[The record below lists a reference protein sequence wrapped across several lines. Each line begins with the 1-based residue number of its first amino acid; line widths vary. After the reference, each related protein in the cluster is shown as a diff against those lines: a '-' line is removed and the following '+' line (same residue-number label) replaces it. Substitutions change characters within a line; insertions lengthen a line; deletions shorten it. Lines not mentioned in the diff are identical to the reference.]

1 MRKKYLSALLFGA
14 LLFASAG
21 TFTSCK
27 DYDDDINNLQSQITA
42 NADAI
47 KALQDLV
54 NAGKYVSGV
63 AMEGQ
68 TITFT
73 FSDGST
79 QPITIP
85 AGEKGQTVVV
95 KDGELY
101 IDDEATGIKVAE
113 ELDTEAGL
121 VKSENGTWWVLNEN
135 GEYTNTNI
143 PVSGI
148 TVSGSEKD
156 GYTFTIYDEKGE
168 SQTVKLPS
176 AVSSITEMTLGET
189 TIQAKDTYIN
199 GVLEKGDYTPISAG
213 TERGANKDEVLIS
226 SVKFD
231 YTNLGD
237 FKASDWMGNKKLPN
251 DGDYIYSSPTSVSL
265 RIDPVNV
272 DAANIDFYLTNTKN
286 ADLSPVIFKAKA
298 SQDSSN
304 NPMNDTQVNGRA
316 AVTGNGLWTLTME
329 NQTVA
334 SANHNATWD
343 GIAKA
348 ESGEYVY
355 AINANHG
362 FRSKYELKA
371 TRIEAESLE
380 QLSIKGVNADNP
392 NNTVF
397 IFDVDDTNANSGNIT
412 YKTGTAYT
420 VNAIESSA
428 LYDMYLT
435 ADKSDIEVYGLT
447 FDQDNHTFTIGKNP
461 DVSSIPAKF
470 KLIVYTVANDG
481 TINKA
486 ETIIN
491 INTEIKTNAEYAT
504 IDHSVNQQ
512 PADNN
517 FYIDLSTMKTALGD
531 NLNQWMQNVDLDA
544 NAISYALYSDATCQ
558 TEVKNVKFDG
568 SAVFDAQIVAKNNK
582 DAVET
587 EDRNEAN
594 YIRINVN
601 NAAVSI
607 YNQNAAN
614 ISKLSL
620 DKTYY
625 VKVNFVTTEGKE
637 LNTIVVPVEFH
648 APALSD
654 LFTVNTAFLDKV
666 DTDVINAF
674 FYKVDGVI
682 ANGHQYTAA
691 ESGLTVNLDRYFS
704 KFVSNAK
711 VSFAE
716 GKIGET
722 GKTAAELFEW
732 GCLNYEG
739 ANNTNINNGD
749 QVFSTGVAGEVETST
764 TLGFNPNNNGI
775 DNGKPANGYGETL
788 TVNVNKGYY
797 NVDETLPDGWRYT
810 ADGASKYSFKIR
822 LMSPI
827 YEGSVKPVEGSSI
840 TINANDLAIGASIT
854 KDMITGY
861 DYNNNKFSAVPDA
874 SRGTRTLIYN
884 TAGLNNVG
892 AVDYVH
898 PQIKSVIPGTNQYF
912 ENVEVWSA
920 YTDKDAKKDIAGE
933 FKVYGASISQTVTVD
948 MPITVEDA
956 WGYVLEE
963 KVPVT
968 ITVNE

>member
-1 MRKKYLSALLFGA
+1 MQ
-14 LLFASAG
+14 
-21 TFTSCK
+21 
-27 DYDDDINNLQSQITA
+27 NQITA

-113 ELDTEAGL
+113 ELNTEAGL

-156 GYTFTIYDEKGE
+156 GYTFTIYNEKGE
-168 SQTVKLPS
+168 AQTVKLPS

-189 TIQAKDTYIN
+189 TIQAKDTYTSIST
-199 GVLEKGDYTPISAG
+199 GSEISA
-213 TERGANKDEVLIS
+213 AKDEVLIS

-231 YTNLGD
+231 YANLGD

-298 SQDSSN
+298 SQDSGS
-304 NPMNDTQVNGRA
+304 NPMNGSQVNGRA

-334 SANHNATWD
+334 SANHDATWD

-348 ESGEYVY
+348 EIGKYVY

-362 FRSKYELKA
+362 FRSKYELRA
-371 TRIEAESLE
+371 TRIKAESLE

-397 IFDVDDTNANSGNIT
+397 IFDVDDTDANSGKIT

-470 KLIVYTVANDG
+470 KLIVYTVANNG

-512 PADNN
+512 PTDNN

-531 NLNQWMQNVDLDA
+531 NLNQWMQNVNLHAD
-544 NAISYALYSDATCQ
+544 AISYALYSDATCQ

-594 YIRINVN
+594 YIRINVD

-607 YNQNAAN
+607 YNQDAAN

-674 FYKVDGVI
+674 FYKVEGVI
-682 ANGHQYTAA
+682 ANGHEYTAA

-722 GKTAAELFEW
+722 GKTAADLFKW
-732 GCLNYEG
+732 GYLNYDG
-739 ANNTNINNGD
+739 ANNTNNDNGD
-749 QVFSTGVAGEVETST
+749 QERCLGIYFGREGTCYYYSKRIIFVSFNKKSGSHESLFYFS
-764 TLGFNPNNNGI
+764 P
-775 DNGKPANGYGETL
+775 
-788 TVNVNKGYY
+788 
-797 NVDETLPDGWRYT
+797 
-810 ADGASKYSFKIR
+810 
-822 LMSPI
+822 
-827 YEGSVKPVEGSSI
+827 YE
-840 TINANDLAIGASIT
+840 
-854 KDMITGY
+854 
-861 DYNNNKFSAVPDA
+861 
-874 SRGTRTLIYN
+874 
-884 TAGLNNVG
+884 
-892 AVDYVH
+892 
-898 PQIKSVIPGTNQYF
+898 
-912 ENVEVWSA
+912 
-920 YTDKDAKKDIAGE
+920 IA
-933 FKVYGASISQTVTVD
+933 
-948 MPITVEDA
+948 
-956 WGYVLEE
+956 
-963 KVPVT
+963 
-968 ITVNE
+968 

>member
-47 KALQDLV
+47 KKLQDLV
-54 NAGKYVSGV
+54 GDGKYVSGV

-135 GEYTNTNI
+135 GEYTNI

-199 GVLEKGDYTPISAG
+199 GVLGKGGYTPISTG

-298 SQDSSN
+298 SQDSGSD
-304 NPMNDTQVNGRA
+304 PMNGSQVNGRA

-348 ESGEYVY
+348 ENGGYVY

-362 FRSKYELKA
+362 FRSKYELRA
-371 TRIEAESLE
+371 TRIKAESLE

-397 IFDVDDTNANSGNIT
+397 IFNVDDTNVNSGDIT

-568 SAVFDAQIVAKNNK
+568 SAVFNAQIVAKNNK

-594 YIRINVN
+594 YIRINVD
-601 NAAVSI
+601 NAAVST
-607 YNQNAAN
+607 YNQNATN

>member
-1 MRKKYLSALLFGA
+1 MRKKYLSARLFGA

-168 SQTVKLPS
+168 SQTVKLPT

-189 TIQAKDTYIN
+189 TIQAKDTYTN
-199 GVLEKGDYTPISAG
+199 GVLGKGKYTPISTG
-213 TERGANKDEVLIS
+213 TERGAEADEVLIS

-231 YTNLGD
+231 YANLGD

-298 SQDSSN
+298 SQDSGSD
-304 NPMNDTQVNGRA
+304 PMNDTQVNGRA

-348 ESGEYVY
+348 ENGKYVY

-362 FRSKYELKA
+362 FRSKYELRA
-371 TRIEAESLE
+371 TRIKAESLE

-392 NNTVF
+392 KNTVF

-531 NLNQWMQNVDLDA
+531 NLNQWMQNVNLDDD
-544 NAISYALYSDATCQ
+544 AISYALYSDATCQ

-601 NAAVSI
+601 NTAVST
-607 YNQNAAN
+607 YNQNATN

-732 GCLNYEG
+732 DCLNYEG

-797 NVDETLPDGWRYT
+797 NVDETLPDG
-810 ADGASKYSFKIR
+810 
-822 LMSPI
+822 
-827 YEGSVKPVEGSSI
+827 
-840 TINANDLAIGASIT
+840 
-854 KDMITGY
+854 
-861 DYNNNKFSAVPDA
+861 
-874 SRGTRTLIYN
+874 
-884 TAGLNNVG
+884 
-892 AVDYVH
+892 
-898 PQIKSVIPGTNQYF
+898 
-912 ENVEVWSA
+912 
-920 YTDKDAKKDIAGE
+920 
-933 FKVYGASISQTVTVD
+933 
-948 MPITVEDA
+948 
-956 WGYVLEE
+956 
-963 KVPVT
+963 
-968 ITVNE
+968 

>member
-1 MRKKYLSALLFGA
+1 MHFCSERFCSLQQELL
-14 LLFASAG
+14 LLVK
-21 TFTSCK
+21 T
-27 DYDDDINNLQSQITA
+27 I

-156 GYTFTIYDEKGE
+156 GYTFTIYNEKGE
-168 SQTVKLPS
+168 AQTVKLPS

-189 TIQAKDTYIN
+189 TIQAKDTYTSIST
-199 GVLEKGDYTPISAG
+199 GSEISA
-213 TERGANKDEVLIS
+213 AKDEVLIS

-231 YTNLGD
+231 YANLGD

-298 SQDSSN
+298 SQDSGS
-304 NPMNDTQVNGRA
+304 NPMNGSQVNGRA

-334 SANHNATWD
+334 SANHDATWD

-348 ESGEYVY
+348 EIGKYVY

-362 FRSKYELKA
+362 FRSKYELRA
-371 TRIEAESLE
+371 TRIKAESLE

-397 IFDVDDTNANSGNIT
+397 IFDVDDTDANSGKIT

-470 KLIVYTVANDG
+470 KLIVYTVANNG

-512 PADNN
+512 PTDNN

-531 NLNQWMQNVDLDA
+531 NLNQWMQNVNLHAD
-544 NAISYALYSDATCQ
+544 AISYALYSDATCQ

-594 YIRINVN
+594 YIRINVD

-607 YNQNAAN
+607 YNQDAAN

-674 FYKVDGVI
+674 FYKVEGVI
-682 ANGHQYTAA
+682 ANGHEYTAA

-722 GKTAAELFEW
+722 GKTAADLFKW
-732 GCLNYEG
+732 GYLNYDG
-739 ANNTNINNGD
+739 ANNTNNDNGD
-749 QVFSTGVAGEVETST
+749 QVFSTGVAGKVETST
-764 TLGFNPNNNGI
+764 TLGFNSANNGI

-874 SRGTRTLIYN
+874 PRGTRTLLYN

-892 AVDYVH
+892 AIDYEH
-898 PQIKSVIPGTNQYF
+898 PQIESVIPGTNQYF

-933 FKVYGASISQTVTVD
+933 FKVYGASISQTVTVVIFVSFNKKSGSHESLFYFS
-948 MPITVEDA
+948 PYEIA
-956 WGYVLEE
+956 
-963 KVPVT
+963 
-968 ITVNE
+968 